1 MADKEFTQ
9 ICKEILAASEK
20 ISPLAEQAG
29 KLVDRIEQEKSKLQA
44 AISEAKEAIK
54 QALQGANE
62 QATQTLSAAQSQAK
76 QTAKLAKE
84 ATEQNAVSAKSAQQK
99 AEEILASIEKLQTQI
114 KATAD
119 KVENAGTLLTE
130 LNSLKEQIK
139 TLLQSGIINDEAQ
152 SATQTYSSNLIE
164 RKLETKAGVGYGY
177 SKIEASAKFDAL
189 AQSINTAISAA
200 AAAQSSAAGKLG
212 KDEQAADSAKLGGMV
227 ASVSETSNTIAQRTA
242 EGDLRARCLRC
253 EYVELQ
259 APTQDS
265 LMGTTSEL
273 IFRNTSDKYERATSI
288 VRVLQC
294 LNSVQNDVAWMD
306 SDAITPDN
314 KNQVGFARLPGGLII
329 QFGMTHRLAAGE
341 ARTQIFPIAF
351 PHACFVVL
359 CSPHLPLPDNGLL
372 SPYTQGWGTTTC
384 TVKNVD
390 SDSSCH
396 IAWIAIGN

>member
-1 MADKEFTQ
+1 MVSIYELKLGAEKL
-9 ICKEILAASEK
+9 EILK
-20 ISPLAEQAG
+20 
-29 KLVDRIEQEKSKLQA
+29 V
-44 AISEAKEAIK
+44 
-54 QALQGANE
+54 
-62 QATQTLSAAQSQAK
+62 LSA
-76 QTAKLAKE
+76 E
-84 ATEQNAVSAKSAQQK
+84 
-99 AEEILASIEKLQTQI
+99 IEKAIDSIGKIDNSRLNTIYNDILEKANQVLQDKNFVQEL
-114 KATAD
+114 KD
-119 KVENAGTLLTE
+119 KVDVAHKDISKKAATINQ
-130 LNSLKEQIK
+130 KFEQQQA
-139 TLLQSGIINDEAQ
+139 LLQSLQRLKTEIEDALKSGLINDTAER
-152 SATQTYSSNLIE
+152 TTTTYSSKKIGELLNL
-164 RKLETKAGVGYGY
+164 
-177 SKIEASAKFDAL
+177 
-189 AQSINTAISAA
+189 
-200 AAAQSSAAGKLG
+200 KLG

-314 KNQVGFARLPGGLII
+314 KNQVGYARLPGGLII
-329 QFGMTHRLAAGE
+329 QFGMTHRLATGE
-341 ARTQIFPIAF
+341 ARTQIFPMAF

-359 CSPHLPLPDNGLL
+359 CSPHLPLPENGIL
-372 SPYTQGWGTTTC
+372 SPYTQAWSTTTC

>member
-1 MADKEFTQ
+1 MVSIYELKLGAEKL
-9 ICKEILAASEK
+9 EILKVLSAEIEKAIDSIGKIDNSRLNTIYNDILEKANQVLQDKNFVQELKDKVDVAHKDISEK
-20 ISPLAEQAG
+20 AATINQEFEQ
-29 KLVDRIEQEKSKLQA
+29 Q
-44 AISEAKEAIK
+44 
-54 QALQGANE
+54 QALQ
-62 QATQTLSAAQSQAK
+62 QSLQRLK
-76 QTAKLAKE
+76 
-84 ATEQNAVSAKSAQQK
+84 TEIEDALKSG
-99 AEEILASIEKLQTQI
+99 L
-114 KATAD
+114 
-119 KVENAGTLLTE
+119 
-130 LNSLKEQIK
+130 
-139 TLLQSGIINDEAQ
+139 INDTAEK
-152 SATQTYSSNLIE
+152 TTTTYSSKKIGELL
-164 RKLETKAGVGYGY
+164 KLKTDKTD
-177 SKIEASAKFDAL
+177 FDDL
-189 AQSINTAISAA
+189 KNTVNN
-200 AAAQSSAAGKLG
+200 KLG

-314 KNQVGFARLPGGLII
+314 KNQVGYARLPGGLII
-329 QFGMTHRLAAGE
+329 QFGMTHRLATGE
-341 ARTQIFPIAF
+341 ARTQIFPMAF

-359 CSPHLPLPDNGLL
+359 CSPHLPLPENGIL
-372 SPYTQGWGTTTC
+372 SPYTQAWSTTTC

-396 IAWIAIGN
+396 IVWIAIGN

>member
-1 MADKEFTQ
+1 MVSIYELKLGAEKL
-9 ICKEILAASEK
+9 EILKVLSAEIEKAIDSIGKIDNSRLNTIYNNILEKANQVLQDKNFVQELKDKVDVAHKDISEK
-20 ISPLAEQAG
+20 AATINQEFEQ
-29 KLVDRIEQEKSKLQA
+29 Q
-44 AISEAKEAIK
+44 
-54 QALQGANE
+54 QALQ
-62 QATQTLSAAQSQAK
+62 QSLQRLK
-76 QTAKLAKE
+76 
-84 ATEQNAVSAKSAQQK
+84 TEIEDALKSG
-99 AEEILASIEKLQTQI
+99 L
-114 KATAD
+114 
-119 KVENAGTLLTE
+119 
-130 LNSLKEQIK
+130 
-139 TLLQSGIINDEAQ
+139 INDTAEK
-152 SATQTYSSNLIE
+152 TTTTYSSKKIGELL
-164 RKLETKAGVGYGY
+164 KLKTDKTD
-177 SKIEASAKFDAL
+177 FDDL
-189 AQSINTAISAA
+189 KNTVNN
-200 AAAQSSAAGKLG
+200 KLG

-314 KNQVGFARLPGGLII
+314 KNQVGYARLPGGLII
-329 QFGMTHRLAAGE
+329 QFGMTHRLATGE
-341 ARTQIFPIAF
+341 ARTQIFPMAF

-359 CSPHLPLPDNGLL
+359 CSPHLPLPENGIL
-372 SPYTQGWGTTTC
+372 SPYTQAWSTTTC

-396 IAWIAIGN
+396 IVWIAIGN

>member
-1 MADKEFTQ
+1 MQDKEFTQ
-9 ICKEILAASEK
+9 ICREILAVAEK
-20 ISPLAEQAG
+20 IVPLP
-29 KLVDRIEQEKSKLQA
+29 DR
-44 AISEAKEAIK
+44 AKEL
-54 QALQGANE
+54 LQKIEKYKDELQKTVSDANE
-62 QATQTLSAAQSQAK
+62 QAAQTLSAAQSQAE

-84 ATEQNAVSAKSAQQK
+84 ATEQNAASAKSAQQK
-99 AEEILASIEKLQTQI
+99 AAEILASIEKLQEQI

-139 TLLQSGIINDEAQ
+139 TLLQSGIINDTAQ
-152 SATQTYSSNLIE
+152 SAIQTYSSNLIE
-164 RKLETKAGVGYGY
+164 RKLETKASVGYSY
-177 SKIEASAKFDAL
+177 SKIEANAKFETL
-189 AQSINTAISAA
+189 AQGINTAIGAA

-212 KDEQAADSAKLGGMV
+212 KSETAADSEKLGGMV
-227 ASVSETSNTIAQRTA
+227 ASVSEISNTIAQRTA
-242 EGDLRARCLRC
+242 EGDLRARHLRC
-253 EYVELQ
+253 GHVELQ
-259 APTQDS
+259 APTQDN

-273 IFRNTSDKYERATSI
+273 IFRNISDKYERGATLT
-288 VRVLQC
+288 RVLQC

-314 KNQVGFARLPGGLII
+314 KNQVGYARLPGGLII
-329 QFGMTHRLAAGE
+329 QFGMTHRLAPGE

-351 PHACFVVL
+351 PHTCFVVL
-359 CSPHLPLPDNGLL
+359 CSPHLPLPDNGTL

-396 IAWIAIGN
+396 ITWIAIGN

>member
-1 MADKEFTQ
+1 MVSIYELKLGAEKL
-9 ICKEILAASEK
+9 EILKALSAEVEKTIASIGKIDNSRLNTIYNDILKKANQVLQNTNTTQSLKDDVDVKHRDVSEK
-20 ISPLAEQAG
+20 A
-29 KLVDRIEQEKSKLQA
+29 A
-44 AISEAKEAIK
+44 AINQKFEQQ
-54 QALQGANE
+54 QA
-62 QATQTLSAAQSQAK
+62 
-76 QTAKLAKE
+76 
-84 ATEQNAVSAKSAQQK
+84 
-99 AEEILASIEKLQTQI
+99 
-114 KATAD
+114 
-119 KVENAGTLLTE
+119 
-130 LNSLKEQIK
+130 
-139 TLLQSGIINDEAQ
+139 LLQSLQRLKTEIEDALKSGLINDTAEK
-152 SATQTYSSNLIE
+152 TTTTYSSKKIGELL
-164 RKLETKAGVGYGY
+164 KLKTDKTD
-177 SKIEASAKFDAL
+177 FDDL
-189 AQSINTAISAA
+189 KNTVNN
-200 AAAQSSAAGKLG
+200 KLG

-314 KNQVGFARLPGGLII
+314 KNQVGYARLPGGLII
-329 QFGMTHRLAAGE
+329 QFGMTHRLATGE
-341 ARTQIFPIAF
+341 ARTQIFPMAF

-359 CSPHLPLPDNGLL
+359 CSPHLPLPENGIL
-372 SPYTQGWGTTTC
+372 SPYTQAWSTTTC